1 MLLWGGGGE
10 GVLQDNLR
18 MTTELMMKIIMAF
31 ANS

>member
-1 MLLWGGGGE
+1 MGGGGE

-18 MTTELMMKIIMAF
+18 MTTELMMEIILAF